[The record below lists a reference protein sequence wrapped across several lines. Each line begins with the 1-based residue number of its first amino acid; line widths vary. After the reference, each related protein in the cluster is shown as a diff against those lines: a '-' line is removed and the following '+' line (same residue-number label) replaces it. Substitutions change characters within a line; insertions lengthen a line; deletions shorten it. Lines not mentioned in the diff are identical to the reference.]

1 MIRLKSLRAGLKELL
16 SLNDTPDRIA
26 KGATWGIFISITPT
40 FGLHALIALGI
51 SIIFRLNKLAT
62 VVGSWFNNHLT
73 AIPIY
78 YMCYKVGTF
87 ITGKNVDFS
96 IKPLS
101 FSRYLHLGLDILVPL
116 WIGSII
122 IGILISFPMFF
133 IIRYVLKKYK
143 EKKYDTIK
151 R

>member
-1 MIRLKSLRAGLKELL
+1 MRLKSLRKQLKGLL
-16 SLNDTPDRIA
+16 SLNDTPERVA
-26 KGATWGIFISITPT
+26 KSAALGIFISITPT
-40 FGLHALIALGI
+40 FGIHTFVALNIAVLFRINKAAAVLG
-51 SIIFRLNKLAT
+51 SF
-62 VVGSWFNNHLT
+62 FNNHLT

-78 YMCYKVGTF
+78 YICYKVGTF

-101 FSRYLHLGLDILVPL
+101 FSRYLHLGVDVLIPL

-122 IGILISFPMFF
+122 VGVLIGFPMFF

-143 EKKYDTIK
+143 EKKYDTFK
-151 R
+151 G

>member
-1 MIRLKSLRAGLKELL
+1 MRLKSLRKQLKGLL
-16 SLNDTPDRIA
+16 SLNDTPERVA
-26 KGATWGIFISITPT
+26 KSAALGIFISITLPFGIHT
-40 FGLHALIALGI
+40 FVALGI
-51 SIIFRLNKLAT
+51 AVLFRINKAA
-62 VVGSWFNNHLT
+62 VVLGSFFNNHLT

-78 YMCYKVGTF
+78 YICYKVGTF

-101 FSRYLHLGLDILVPL
+101 FSRYLHLGVDVLIPL

-122 IGILISFPMFF
+122 VGVLIGFPMFF

-143 EKKYDTIK
+143 EKKYDTFK
-151 R
+151 G